1 MVVFV
6 LLAPTSFETGDT
18 GVRDQAE
25 MCCYIVNILS
35 AKHLSH
41 SRSGKMNNPK
51 EGETSWGHREDS
63 RAPLLS
69 ATPMSAT
76 WPFDCV

>member
-1 MVVFV
+1 VHWLSNHSGESFLCWAGMVVFV

-18 GVRDQAE
+18 GGRDQAE

-41 SRSGKMNNPK
+41 SRSEKMGN
-51 EGETSWGHREDS
+51 S
-63 RAPLLS
+63 
-69 ATPMSAT
+69 
-76 WPFDCV
+76 